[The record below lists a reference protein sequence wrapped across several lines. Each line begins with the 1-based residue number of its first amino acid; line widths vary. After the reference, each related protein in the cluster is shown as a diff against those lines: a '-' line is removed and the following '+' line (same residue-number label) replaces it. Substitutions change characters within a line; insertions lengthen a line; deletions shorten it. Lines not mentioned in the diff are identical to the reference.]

1 MANSWRISAL
11 AEQHRKLGAELE
23 DWNGMGTAW
32 NYAVSDTA
40 DDHET
45 IRTRAGLMDVSG
57 LKKIHCNGPHAQAV
71 LDYVTTR
78 DMSKLYPGK
87 SVYASVLN
95 EAGKFVDDCIVY
107 CLAPNSYLVV
117 HGTGTANEMLAKS
130 ALGRAVSLT
139 FDDDMHDMSLQ
150 GPVAVDFLERHV
162 PGIREL
168 RYFHHLQTQLFGYH
182 VMISRTGYTGERG
195 YEIFCKAKDAPS
207 LWEQILEEGADMGI
221 KPCSFGTLDWL
232 RVESHLLF
240 YPADNSETYP
250 YPDQPVGDTLW
261 ELGLDFTVSPGK
273 TEFRGASEHFALQGK
288 ERVKVYGVLLDSK
301 DVAQI
306 GDKIYADGKCVGV
319 ITQGMYSRLSDRS
332 MALARLEP
340 GYAEHGTPLTLKT
353 GTDGETS
360 LSAISHSLPFDDPEK
375 AKRLARG

>member
-1 MANSWRISAL
+1 
-11 AEQHRKLGAELE
+11 LE
-23 DWNGMGTAW
+23 D
-32 NYAVSDTA
+32 
-40 DDHET
+40 
-45 IRTRAGLMDVSG
+45 
-57 LKKIHCNGPHAQAV
+57 
-71 LDYVTTR
+71 
-78 DMSKLYPGK
+78 
-87 SVYASVLN
+87 
-95 EAGKFVDDCIVY
+95 
-107 CLAPNSYLVV
+107 
-117 HGTGTANEMLAKS
+117 
-130 ALGRAVSLT
+130 
-139 FDDDMHDMSLQ
+139 
-150 GPVAVDFLERHV
+150 
-162 PGIREL
+162 
-168 RYFHHLQTQLFGYH
+168 
-182 VMISRTGYTGERG
+182 
-195 YEIFCKAKDAPS
+195 
-207 LWEQILEEGADMGI
+207 GADMGI

-306 GDKIYADGKCVGV
+306 GNKIYADGKCVGV